1 MAPTDKDL
9 IRAQGVALALVGM
22 LLEGAVIVERG
33 EFGRLLGL
41 MASITGEA
49 SAGQGEI
56 LSLWAA
62 MASEASHRD

>member
-1 MAPTDKDL
+1 
-9 IRAQGVALALVGM
+9 VALALVGM
-22 LLEGAVIVERG
+22 LLEGAAIAERG

-41 MASITGEA
+41 MANITGEA

-62 MASEASHRD
+62 MASEASHRE

>member
-1 MAPTDKDL
+1 
-9 IRAQGVALALVGM
+9 VAFALVGM
-22 LLEGAVIVERG
+22 LLEGAAIVERG

-49 SAGQGEI
+49 SAGPGEI